1 MHLVCAGLEQKYDF
15 VLENV
20 TRIQDEM
27 EKFQEELK
35 ELEEKSVLLWEKSA
49 DNRGE
54 SMEEESSA
62 VSTDPVRYY
71 NGKTEIRTETGS

>member
-35 ELEEKSVLLWEKSA
+35 ELEENKGWYIQGDPGE
-49 DNRGE
+49 RGKDPGSE
-54 SMEEESSA
+54 
-62 VSTDPVRYY
+62 TDP
-71 NGKTEIRTETGS
+71 